1 MTGSAAPRVKWHML
15 RRRASDPP
23 FQRANLAAALA
34 TDAAC
39 EVDLVISRDG
49 HAVCLHDRTLD
60 RETTGA
66 GPVHA
71 ASRAEIAQLRQRDN
85 GGAVLVDPPLFL
97 DELVAFVRRHG
108 SPGQRRV
115 QLDVKAPARALT
127 QEALDR
133 VAALLDGVADRFV
146 ASAHDWEVVRRL
158 TGAVPGLHA
167 GYDPLALYAR
177 PIDLDADGF
186 RAIATRARAIAPG
199 ASIYYLEARLVL
211 AARAHGIDLVAA
223 FANDGAEVDAWT
235 LDADLPD
242 LRSTLE
248 RLLAAGCHQITSNDP
263 LALADLI
270 AAIASAATRDA
281 DGAV

>member
-1 MTGSAAPRVKWHML
+1 
-15 RRRASDPP
+15 
-23 FQRANLAAALA
+23 
-34 TDAAC
+34 
-39 EVDLVISRDG
+39 
-49 HAVCLHDRTLD
+49 
-60 RETTGA
+60 
-66 GPVHA
+66 
-71 ASRAEIAQLRQRDN
+71 
-85 GGAVLVDPPLFL
+85 
-97 DELVAFVRRHG
+97 
-108 SPGQRRV
+108 V

-127 QEALDR
+127 REALDR
-133 VAALLDGVADRFV
+133 FAALLDGVADRFV

-167 GYDPLALYAR
+167 GYDPLTLYAR

-186 RAIATRARAIAPG
+186 RAVATRARAIAPG

-223 FANDGAEVDAWT
+223 FANDGAEVDVWT
-235 LDADLPD
+235 LDADRPD

-270 AAIASAATRDA
+270 ATIASAATRDA